1 MAWSR
6 FDDFLIVISP
16 FAILNVDLWLPE
28 HMTDR
33 NGRISLMNTMCDMV
47 QFVVIVYMLD
57 ETSTTLAS
65 HFIQHILMEF
75 EMCHLIV
82 LDDCTPFKGTFVAMC
97 QTLNLNYDILAKR
110 NHKGLSVEHFHRFL
124 NKSVT
129 TAVEERG
136 TNHIFVH
143 IGIVTAYAWNSAPID
158 GTDIIRSV
166 PAIGRAFHFPPKIYL
181 NAVPKLTQNNAH
193 ATLDYL
199 NLTNSYRH
207 FSSSILKIL
216 IEDRRTTH
224 AKLINNSRNLVTLNT
239 SDIVMARLSIQR
251 S

>member
-1 MAWSR
+1 
-6 FDDFLIVISP
+6 
-16 FAILNVDLWLPE
+16 
-28 HMTDR
+28 
-33 NGRISLMNTMCDMV
+33 
-47 QFVVIVYMLD
+47 
-57 ETSTTLAS
+57 
-65 HFIQHILMEF
+65 
-75 EMCHLIV
+75 MCHLIV
-82 LDDCTPFKGTFVAMC
+82 LDDCTPFKGKFVAIC

-129 TAVEERG
+129 IAVEERG

-143 IGIVTAYAWNSAPID
+143 VGIVTAYTWNSAPID

-166 PAIGRAFHFPPKIYL
+166 PAIGRAFQFPSEIYL
-181 NAVPKLTQNNAH
+181 NAVPKLTRNNAH

-207 FSSSILKIL
+207 LSSSILKIL

-224 AKLINNSRNLVTLNT
+224 AKRSNNSQNLVTLNT